1 MEPLLTIAIPT
12 YNRLEK
18 LKISLNK
25 ILDSTNGHNEIE
37 IFVSDNASTDGT
49 KEFVETIQKENSNL
63 KYYRNVENLGMDGN
77 FHNCFRKAQGRFLWM
92 LSDDDLLFEN
102 AVETV
107 LHVIERNP
115 VMVFCNLCLETGQ
128 GQNIGVLDKGDILF
142 LEDKNEFFKAIG
154 VYITFV
160 SSLIYN
166 MSFVRKIDDMEQ
178 YKGDN
183 LLLSHVAIN
192 IMQYDGAY
200 VLIKELCIYK
210 SVGGINWDFYQAFFY
225 GMKKLIWNT
234 ALKSGFDAGMLNR
247 IFYHMLRWPLMDLYF
262 VLRRANR
269 VDDKWNK
276 EYLWDSLSDYPDLFQ
291 MYRLLVDAPRMYL
304 VENFLKVQ
312 RMKMAEVIEFC
323 RRYDHVYLYGT
334 GGCAEIFYKYL
345 FEAGIYIQA
354 AIVSDGEIKREF
366 HGKKV
371 YFFSE
376 LSLDE
381 NRDCIV
387 VTPFETTSRGIIAML
402 KQNGYENNYYENKYA
417 NFIDPIT
424 GGVKTTPYMVIALK
438 K

>member
-1 MEPLLTIAIPT
+1 MEPILTIAIPT
-12 YNRLEK
+12 YNRLDK
-18 LKISLNK
+18 LKVSLMK
-25 ILDSTNGHNEIE
+25 ILNCTKGHDEIE

-49 KEFVETIQKENSNL
+49 KEYVEIIQKENSNL
-63 KYYRNVENLGMDGN
+63 KYYRNAANLGLDGN
-77 FHNCFRKAQGRFLWM
+77 FLNCFRKAQGKYLWM
-92 LSDDDLLFEN
+92 FSDDDSLLEN

-107 LHVIERNP
+107 LHVVEQNP
-115 VMVFCNLCLETGQ
+115 VMIFCNLSLEAGQ
-128 GQNIGVLDKGDILF
+128 QDIGVLEQGGILF
-142 LEDKNEFFKAIG
+142 LKDKNDFLKSIG

-166 MSFVRKIDDMEQ
+166 MSFVRKIDDIEK

-192 IMQYDGAY
+192 IMQYDGTY
-200 VLIKELCIYK
+200 VLIKELCLHK

-234 ALKSGFDAGMLNR
+234 ALKSGFDAGILNR
-247 IFYHMLRWPLMDLYF
+247 IFYHMLKWPLMDLYF
-262 VLRRANR
+262 GLRRADK

-276 EYLWDSLSDYPDLFQ
+276 DYLWDALSDYPDLLQ
-291 MYRLLVDAPRMYL
+291 MYRLLVDTPRMYL
-304 VENFLKVQ
+304 VENFIKVQ

-323 RRYDHVYLYGT
+323 RRYDHVYLYGI

-345 FEAGIYIQA
+345 YEAGIYIQA
-354 AIVSDGEIKREF
+354 VIISDGEIKREF
-366 HGKKV
+366 HGKEV
-371 YFFSE
+371 HYFSE
-376 LSLDE
+376 LSLNQ

-417 NFIDPIT
+417 NLIDPIT
-424 GGVKTTPYMVIALK
+424 SSLKSFRYMVIALK